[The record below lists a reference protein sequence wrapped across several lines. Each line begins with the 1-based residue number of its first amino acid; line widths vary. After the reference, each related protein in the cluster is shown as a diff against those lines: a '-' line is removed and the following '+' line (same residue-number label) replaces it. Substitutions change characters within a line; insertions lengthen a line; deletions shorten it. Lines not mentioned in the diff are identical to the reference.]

1 MSNIILLVESLSF
14 GVGESLQDA
23 ANTRHEFNKFL
34 GERLLAELGELTL
47 LAEGAEVLQVD
58 AGFGEICDRLHG
70 FLVDIGQG
78 WVRRLDML
86 NILLFKIFKFTNQLL
101 LEAAEV
107 VGRQVLGII
116 VPRLQVAND
125 IHKLLLTIEVILV
138 GRVSDFVGD
147 AVNLD
152 KVCLKTFEHHSS
164 ETSLV
169 VCYNKSKLGWV
180 EKIVTYIWLCDRVP
194 LELRLV

>member
-1 MSNIILLVESLSF
+1 MSNIILLVKSLSF

-23 ANTRHEFNKFL
+23 ANTRQELDKFL
-34 GERLLAELGELTL
+34 GERLFAELRELTL

-58 AGFGEICDRLHG
+58 TGFREICDRLHG
-70 FLVDIGQG
+70 FFVDIGQG
-78 WVRRLDML
+78 WVRSLDVF

-116 VPRLQVAND
+116 VPRLQVTNN
-125 IHKLLLTIEVILV
+125 IHKRLLASEVILV

-152 KVCLKTFEHHSS
+152 KVCLKTFKNHSS

-169 VCYNKSKLGWV
+169 VCYKIKL
-180 EKIVTYIWLCDRVP
+180 
-194 LELRLV
+194 